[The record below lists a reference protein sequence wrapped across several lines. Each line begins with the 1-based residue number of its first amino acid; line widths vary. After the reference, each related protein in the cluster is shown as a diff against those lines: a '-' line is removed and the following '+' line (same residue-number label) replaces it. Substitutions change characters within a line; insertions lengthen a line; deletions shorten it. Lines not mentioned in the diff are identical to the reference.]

1 MVHLTS
7 EIAVLRAHTGEREG
21 GTLEL
26 LQAVYAMYI
35 GYIFIIVNK
44 KHMLSIYPA
53 HITYNIFYLL
63 STLIS
68 KIKKKLYMRC
78 ICTNSA

>member
-1 MVHLTS
+1 
-7 EIAVLRAHTGEREG
+7 
-21 GTLEL
+21 
-26 LQAVYAMYI
+26 MYI

-53 HITYNIFYLL
+53 HIIYNIFYLL

-68 KIKKKLYMRC
+68 KIKKNC
-78 ICTNSA
+78 ICAAYAQTQRSSQLIVVRKLVCKFGLSDHAEL